1 MFSSYTDVSVSL
13 SSDMPSTIDE
23 ISSNKSSTFA
33 SSGIGLGSSL
43 IGFDP
48 SWIGLVSGNGF
59 DPRGIGLVS
68 GNGFDPCG
76 IGLVSGN
83 GFFDEVN
90 GEEVEG
96 LGLEGC

>member
-1 MFSSYTDVSVSL
+1 
-13 SSDMPSTIDE
+13 MPSTIDE

-43 IGFDP
+43 IGFDPSWIGLVSGNGFDP